1 MDLVCSLKHYFD
13 SYFNLNVADFKEEG
27 DYLALDLG
35 GTNFRVIFLR
45 IKAGKLESEEVQ
57 VLFF

>member
-1 MDLVCSLKHYFD
+1 
-13 SYFNLNVADFKEEG
+13 
-27 DYLALDLG
+27 LDLG

-57 VLFF
+57 VNFKSKQMLEQKQLLY